1 MTGSATFLFPAMKAP
16 NLDLEIKVASE
27 EWEFEQ
33 IHQLNYRT
41 FVEEI
46 PQHPPNPEGRLVD
59 RFHAENRYLI
69 VLQGRRLVGMVA
81 FRHQRPFSLDSKVP
95 NLDAH
100 LPAGRKPIE
109 ARLLAIVPEFR
120 KTTVFAMLFEHLVR
134 QCIEDGFDIAVMS
147 GTTRQLK
154 LYRHLGATPFGPL
167 VGAAGAQYQPMY
179 LTCEAFGQA
188 AERSAL
194 LRDVLVG
201 ENAATRPLNL
211 LPGPVFTTPEVDAA
225 FAAPAISHRSPAFL
239 DQLAGVRSKLCEL
252 TGARDVQV
260 MPGSG
265 SLGNAVV
272 AAQLGLHPSTGL
284 ILSNGE
290 FGERLAAEARRAGLR
305 FDWMRL
311 RWGDVFDLEHV
322 KTFIC
327 RMPRGGWVWCVH
339 HETST
344 GVLNPLEEL
353 KQLAANH
360 GLRICVDCISSIG
373 AVRVDLRGVHLAT
386 GTSGKGLGA
395 YPGLALVFHD
405 YAPNSEPDRLPG
417 YIDLGHWAAHASSPH
432 THSSNL
438 VAALATAVGRVG
450 ADRVGRIEKNSRWL
464 RQTLKARGYTLVA
477 PDSAACPAGITL
489 ALAEGDNAA
498 QLGEELERRGF
509 ALNFRSRHMRD
520 RNWIQLS
527 LLGDPPRASLE
538 RFVHAL
544 KVVHGRVERS
554 PVHHTAQAEGPG
566 VLEPRKTR

>member
-1 MTGSATFLFPAMKAP
+1 MKAP
-16 NLDLEIKVASE
+16 YLDLVIKVATE
-27 EWEFEQ
+27 EWEFEL

-46 PQHPPNPEGRLVD
+46 PQHAPNPEGRLVD

-69 VLQGRRLVGMVA
+69 ALHGRELAGMVA
-81 FRHQRPFSLDSKVP
+81 VRHQRPFSLDSKVP

-100 LPAGRKPIE
+100 LPAGRRPIE
-109 ARLLAIVPEFR
+109 ARLLAIAPEFR
-120 KTTVFAMLFEHLVR
+120 KTAAFVLLFEHLVKY
-134 QCIEDGFDIAVMS
+134 CVESGFDIAVMS

-167 VGAAGAQYQPMY
+167 VGTGAAQYQPMY
-179 LTCEAFGQA
+179 LTCEAFSQA
-188 AERSAL
+188 VEKTASF
-194 LRDVLVG
+194 RDVFAS
-201 ENAATRPLNL
+201 ERNSARPLNL
-211 LPGPVFTTPEVDAA
+211 LPGPVLTAPEVDAA

-239 DQLAGVRSKLCEL
+239 DQLSSVRSRLCEL

-260 MPGSG
+260 LPGSG

-272 AAQLGLHPSTGL
+272 AAQLGLHATTGL

-305 FDWMRL
+305 FDWLKL

-322 KTFIC
+322 KTFVS
-327 RMPRGGWVWCVH
+327 RVPRGGWLWCVH

-353 KQLAANH
+353 KQLAADH
-360 GLRICVDCISSIG
+360 GLRICADCISSVG

-405 YAPNSEPDRLPG
+405 YAPTPEPDRLPG

-432 THSSNL
+432 THSSNM
-438 VAALATAVGRVG
+438 VAALGAAVKLVG
-450 ADRVGRIEKNSRWL
+450 PERMFRIENNARWL
-464 RQTLKARGYTLVA
+464 RQALKSRGYTLVA
-477 PDSAACPAGITL
+477 PDSAACAAGITL
-489 ALAEGDNAA
+489 TLADNGSAA
-498 QLGEELERRGF
+498 QLGEELEERGF
-509 ALNFRSRHMRD
+509 ALNFRSSHMLS

-527 LLGDPPRASLE
+527 LLGDPPRAGLE
-538 RFVHAL
+538 RFLHTL
-544 KVVHGRVERS
+544 KVAHG
-554 PVHHTAQAEGPG
+554 QASN
-566 VLEPRKTR
+566 VKVFSSIKR